1 MDKLT
6 HMTKL
11 DADQSKTTVD
21 EGTDKL
27 THMDAQGR
35 PKMVDVGDKEDTKRT
50 AVAKGSIY
58 MQRETLDRI
67 LAGQMKKGDVLSVAQ
82 TAGIMAAKNTASAIP
97 MCHNIFITG
106 VEMNFA
112 VDEEK
117 VAIHIEAQARTTG
130 KTGIEMESLHAVSVA
145 ALTIYDMC
153 KAIDRSMRITDIRL
167 VSKSGGKSG
176 DFIGE

>member
-1 MDKLT
+1 M
-6 HMTKL
+6 
-11 DADQSKTTVD
+11 
-21 EGTDKL
+21 EKL
-27 THMDAQGR
+27 THMDHQGR
-35 PKMVDVGDKEDTKRT
+35 PKMVDVGDKDDTKRM

-58 MQRETLDRI
+58 MKRETLDRI
-67 LAGQMKKGDVLSVAQ
+67 LSGHMKKGDVLSVAQ

-106 VEMNFA
+106 VEMNFI

-117 VAIHIEAQARTTG
+117 VAIHIEARAKTIG
-130 KTGIEMESLHAVSVA
+130 KTGIEMESLYAVSVA

-153 KAIDRSMRITDIRL
+153 KAIDRTMRIGDIRL

-176 DFIGE
+176 DFTAE